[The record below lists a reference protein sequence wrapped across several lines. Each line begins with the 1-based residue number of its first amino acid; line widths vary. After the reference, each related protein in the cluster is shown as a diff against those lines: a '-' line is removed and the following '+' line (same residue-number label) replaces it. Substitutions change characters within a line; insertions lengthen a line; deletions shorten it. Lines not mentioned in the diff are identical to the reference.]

1 MDAERWRRINELFH
15 AALERDP
22 GSRDA
27 FIDEACAGDPAL
39 RTEVLSLLRMHSG
52 PGVVDRPA
60 VEADPGL
67 LLTGDDDP
75 LIGRRLGPYDVTGLL
90 GRGGMGI
97 VYLGHDTRLQRPVAI
112 KALPPAL
119 TQDDRLRARLRREA
133 MAAGAL
139 SHPGIATVFALEEF
153 DGQLYLIQEY
163 IPGRTLRA
171 TMKLRED
178 RMAVDETVSIAL
190 DIARALAA
198 AHAHGVLHRDLK
210 PENVLHTPDG
220 GIKVVDFGLARFEPG
235 AGIAGDQTLTRP
247 GTPPGTPGYMAPEVL
262 RGDPVDARAD
272 QFSFGVLLYEL
283 VTGDHPF
290 EGTDDI
296 TTVARIL
303 ETEPSGLGPARP
315 GCPEPLARVITTCL
329 AKAPRDR
336 YRTTAALVTALE
348 AVRDAIEAATVNAS
362 AAASAGVASSRDA
375 GSASS
380 APTGSSPQA
389 ADPSF
394 TAPPAPARTAGE
406 GARANLRWWWQFHQV
421 TVSVVYALMLYPVWR
436 AREWLPAPWGLVV
449 FMTTVAVVGAAVN
462 LRLHLWF
469 TARVYPAQLAAQRR
483 ASALWQRLLDTAFA
497 VLLLSIAAT
506 VAPTHPRWAAF
517 FIVMAIS
524 SALSARVMEP
534 VTTRAAFPDA

>member
-22 GSRDA
+22 GSREA
-27 FIDEACAGDPAL
+27 FIDEACSGDPGL
-39 RTEVLSLLRMHSG
+39 RAEVLSLLQMHSG
-52 PGVVDRPA
+52 PGIVDRPA

-75 LIGRRLGPYDVTGLL
+75 LIGRRLGPYEVTGLL
-90 GRGGMGI
+90 GRGGMGV
-97 VYLGHDTRLQRPVAI
+97 VYLGRDTRLQRPVAI

-119 TQDDRLRARLRREA
+119 THNDRLRARLRREA

-153 DGQLYLIQEY
+153 DGQLYVVQEY
-163 IPGRTLRA
+163 VPGRTLRA
-171 TMKLRED
+171 TMRIREG
-178 RMAVDETVSIAL
+178 RMAVAEIVSIAL

-235 AGIAGDQTLTRP
+235 AVIGDAGMLTLP
-247 GTPPGTPGYMAPEVL
+247 GALPGTPGYMAPEVL

-283 VTGDHPF
+283 VAGQHPF

-296 TTVARIL
+296 ATVARIL
-303 ETEPSGLGPARP
+303 ETEPSGPGPARP
-315 GCPEPLARVITTCL
+315 ECPEPLVRVITTCL

-336 YRTTAALVTALE
+336 YRTTAALVAALE
-348 AVRDAIEAATVNAS
+348 GVRDAVKENPADTVQRSVQS
-362 AAASAGVASSRDA
+362 ARDSAGTVTS
-375 GSASS
+375 G
-380 APTGSSPQA
+380 APGADPG
-389 ADPSF
+389 ADPSAS
-394 TAPPAPARTAGE
+394 TPPVSTGVERH
-406 GARANLRWWWQFHQV
+406 GAIANLRWWWQFHQV
-421 TVSVVYALMLYPVWR
+421 AVSVVYALMLYPVWR
-436 AREWLPAPWGLVV
+436 AREWLPTPWGLVT
-449 FMTTVAVVGAAVN
+449 FMTAVAVVGTVVN

-469 TARVYPAQLAAQRR
+469 TARVYPGQLAAQRR
-483 ASALWQRLLDTAFA
+483 GSALWKRLLDTAFA

-534 VTTRAAFPDA
+534 ATTRAAFPDD